1 MKIYIEWPTGP
12 IQSLSRC
19 ARVLSVFF
27 ILLSPQN
34 NKLMKLN
41 KEKYIYYHHKKEREK
56 KRKRKGYFIVSVILS
71 ASDKTIMNANFLLL
85 KITSQ

>member
-19 ARVLSVFF
+19 ARVLSVFL

-41 KEKYIYYHHKKEREK
+41 KEKYIYYHHKKERKK
-56 KRKRKGYFIVSVILS
+56 KRKRKGCFIVSVILS